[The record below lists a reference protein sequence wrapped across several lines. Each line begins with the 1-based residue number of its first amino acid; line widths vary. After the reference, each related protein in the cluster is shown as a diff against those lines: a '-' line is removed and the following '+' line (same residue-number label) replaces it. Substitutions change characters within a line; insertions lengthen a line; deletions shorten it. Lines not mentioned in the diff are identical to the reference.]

1 MSLCFGQKVTVSRWA
16 KAPDVAHFVPFL
28 ILNQSLPLPAI
39 ITSLKWVSCAFLS
52 HYTLLYFLYFPLF
65 MNLTEFLHFKH
76 LLMRLSASSSL
87 GCTLCVSVFWL
98 WQLMPVHSYMK
109 LVLQASDRLLA
120 HTLAQKHMPTCT
132 TRGSDRLGKRR
143 EADPCGPTICCL
155 HFTTWQGDTSKT
167 STYKPSH
174 PVIAAVYCCSEVALV
189 YLIILLHQ
197 TYI

>member
-1 MSLCFGQKVTVSRWA
+1 MGKSTRCRTFHSLS
-16 KAPDVAHFVPFL
+16 HS
-28 ILNQSLPLPAI
+28 QSI
-39 ITSLKWVSCAFLS
+39 IASAGHHNISKWLSCACFNP
-52 HYTLLYFLYFPLF
+52 TMPDFLYFPLF
-65 MNLTEFLHFKH
+65 MNLTEVVFHFKH

-143 EADPCGPTICCL
+143 EADPCGRTICCL
-155 HFTTWQGDTSKT
+155 RFTTWQGDTSKT

-174 PVIAAVYCCSEVALV
+174 PVIAAVCCCSEVALV
-189 YLIILLHQ
+189 HLIILLHQ
-197 TYI
+197 SYI